1 MSIFVER
8 TNAMR
13 LLNLLF
19 FVAGISFGQDPDK
32 ILVGGSLLSPEEVL
46 SRYIQI
52 PSLSANEK
60 TAGEWMTSVCR
71 ENGLYIQ
78 NMGNEN
84 GNFNFAASI
93 FPLDLKLP
101 NLVFLN
107 HMDVVDAG
115 DTTLWKHP
123 PFSGFIDSTTVWGR
137 GAFDNK
143 GAAIMQLL
151 SILNFRESAGDS
163 IPFNVTYLSVSCEE
177 DQCDGGM
184 KYVLENYFDLLNTEI
199 VIGEGP
205 TELGSILELTSKNNV
220 FGISVAHKRPLWLR
234 LELEIPTL
242 GHGSITP
249 HEYANKEMTLA
260 ISRLLKKKQK
270 ALFIETNKS
279 ILKSLAQTE
288 KGFKKFALKHPGFF
302 KPILI
307 PALRKQPELFS
318 LFSNTL
324 TVTSFDSHNSTVNK
338 IPGRVSVLIDCRLL
352 PSFENEKMLSRI
364 KKTLKNDSI
373 KIHVIQQ
380 MDEMAPS
387 SETSSHFQ
395 HLKKAI
401 QTEYPD
407 AQVFPVMV
415 PVTNDVGQFRAR
427 GVQGLSIIPIILD
440 EECLKCVHAENEH
453 IPIKALYEGSHTYY
467 HFLQNTLHHYLND

>member
-1 MSIFVER
+1 MRFLGFLVFV
-8 TNAMR
+8 TT
-13 LLNLLF
+13 L
-19 FVAGISFGQDPDK
+19 SFGQDLDK
-32 ILVGGSLLSPEEVL
+32 ILVEGSVLTSEEVL

-52 PSLSANEK
+52 PSLSSNEK
-60 TAGEWMTSVCR
+60 AAGEWLASVCR
-71 ENGLYIQ
+71 ENELYVE
-78 NMGNEN
+78 NMGNAN

-93 FPLDLKLP
+93 FPLDQKLP
-101 NLVFLN
+101 NVVFLN
-107 HMDVVDAG
+107 HIDVVDAG

-143 GAAIMQLL
+143 GAAIMQLFSL
-151 SILNFRESAGDS
+151 LKFKKSTVHPL
-163 IPFNVTYLSVSCEE
+163 PFNVTFLSVSCEE
-177 DQCDGGM
+177 DQCDGGI

-205 TELGSILELTSKNNV
+205 TELGSILELSSKNNV

-234 LELEIPTL
+234 LELEIPNL

-260 ISRLLKKKQK
+260 ISRLVKKKQK
-270 ALFIETNKS
+270 AIFIETNKS

-288 KGFKKFALKHPGFF
+288 KGIKKFALKHPGFF

-307 PALRKQPELFS
+307 PVLRKQPELFS

-352 PSFENEKMLSRI
+352 PSFENEKMLNKI

-380 MDEMAPS
+380 MNEMEPS
-387 SETSSHFQ
+387 SKTSGHYL

-401 QTEYPD
+401 QTKYQD
-407 AQVFPVMV
+407 AEVFPVMV
-415 PVTNDVGQFRAR
+415 PVTNDVGQFRAL

-453 IPIKALYEGSHTYY
+453 IPIKALYDGSHTYFY
-467 HFLQNTLHHYLND
+467 FLQNTLHHYLND